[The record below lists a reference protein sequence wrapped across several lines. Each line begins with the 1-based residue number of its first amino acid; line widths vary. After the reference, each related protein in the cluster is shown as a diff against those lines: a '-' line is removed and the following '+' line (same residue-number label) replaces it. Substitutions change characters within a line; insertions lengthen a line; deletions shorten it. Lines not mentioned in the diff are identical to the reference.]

1 MLDNPPAPGGAGE
14 SIAQPSPAD
23 LSQPAASSLP
33 APSRAGDSNVQ
44 PVHPALNMSL
54 GQLHPPA
61 PGWVGDC
68 RASPAA
74 RPLLNPASSHLPVP
88 SWAGA
93 GQFIT
98 CHSPFAAEYCL
109 PASPC
114 VRLGGRFTHAA
125 CHHSLATAC
134 CSAQSPCARQG
145 GRFPSHAQDI
155 GCACHGS
162 SIRSLQWLS
171 WLHGRC
177 PRPPGLIRVVA
188 GYSHLYLSFRHA
200 SPSATI
206 PRRAGR
212 RGPSHGRSCSGNSS
226 WIYCFTLLQLSTYQ

>member
-114 VRLGGRFTHAA
+114 
-125 CHHSLATAC
+125 
-134 CSAQSPCARQG
+134 ARQG